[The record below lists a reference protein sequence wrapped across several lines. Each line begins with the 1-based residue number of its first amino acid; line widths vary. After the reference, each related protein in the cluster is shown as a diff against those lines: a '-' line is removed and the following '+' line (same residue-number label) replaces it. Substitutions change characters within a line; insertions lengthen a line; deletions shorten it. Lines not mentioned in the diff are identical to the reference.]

1 MEQEL
6 SDARPATDMEPSDS
20 DSEPHNDVLQLDLL
34 QLRMALGKASQ
45 KVFVFAADTSTV
57 TCSVLSQIDAISGPD

>member
-6 SDARPATDMEPSDS
+6 SDARPATDMELSDS
-20 DSEPHNDVLQLDLL
+20 DSEPNNDVLQLDLL

-45 KVFVFAADTSTV
+45 KVLVFAADTSTV
-57 TCSVLSQIDAISGPD
+57 TCSVLAQIDAISGPD